1 VVVMWKD
8 IALYGASSVFTYFNT
23 REMCDKHEM
32 MVMMYMNFILNLI
45 TLTVVLLKSPVKV
58 IDNRVDLK

>member
-1 VVVMWKD
+1 MWKD
-8 IALYGASSVFTYFNT
+8 IALYGASSMFTYFNT

-32 MVMMYMNFILNLI
+32 MVMIYTNFILNLI
-45 TLTVVLLKSPVKV
+45 TMCIVLFKSPVKV